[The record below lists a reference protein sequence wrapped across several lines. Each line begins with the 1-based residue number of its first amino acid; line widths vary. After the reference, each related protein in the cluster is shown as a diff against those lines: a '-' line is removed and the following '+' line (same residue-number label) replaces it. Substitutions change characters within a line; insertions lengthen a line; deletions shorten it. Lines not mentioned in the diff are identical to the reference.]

1 MIARL
6 RQFAQDIAGTTAIE
20 TAIVAP
26 ILMTLSLGAFEISS
40 VVARQSELQS
50 AAEQVT
56 EISLASRPD
65 TAEEALQIERIL
77 VESTGLEDTA
87 IDVDLRY
94 RCAAAEDLTT
104 SPGTCDEDEL
114 STFVRI
120 EMRDSYTPIW
130 TEYGIGDAFAFLVE
144 RTVQVS

>member
-1 MIARL
+1 MIASL
-6 RQFAQDIAGTTAIE
+6 RRICGDVAGTAAIE

-26 ILMTLSLGAFEISS
+26 ILMTLSLGAYEISK

-50 AAEQVT
+50 AAEQAT
-56 EISLASRPD
+56 EISLASTPD

-77 VESTGLEDTA
+77 VDSTGLDDSQ

-94 RCAAAEDLTT
+94 RCAAADTLTT
-104 SPGTCDEDEL
+104 SAGTCDEDEL

-120 EMRDSYTPIW
+120 VMRDTYTPVW
-130 TEYGIGDAFAFLVE
+130 TEYGVGDNFTFLVE